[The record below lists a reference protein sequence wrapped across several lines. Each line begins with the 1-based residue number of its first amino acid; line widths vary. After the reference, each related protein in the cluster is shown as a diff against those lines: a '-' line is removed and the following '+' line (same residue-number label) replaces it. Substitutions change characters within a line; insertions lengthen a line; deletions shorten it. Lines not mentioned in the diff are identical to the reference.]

1 MGYGHDVHSTAADTL
16 RNRGVVVTAQRL
28 AVLRAVAQAPHSTAD
43 HVAGLARADIG
54 SISKQSVYDTLNS
67 FVERGIVRRIQPIG
81 SPALYEDRVGDN
93 HHHVMCRSC
102 GAVGD
107 VDCAVGERP
116 CLHASDSRGFAIDE
130 ADVTYWGLC
139 PQCQNVTTTAPIR
152 QSA

>member
-1 MGYGHDVHSTAADTL
+1 MLSKYADAL
-16 RNRGVVVTAQRL
+16 REHGIVVTAQRL
-28 AVLRAVAQAPHSTAD
+28 AVLRAVTRAPHSTAD
-43 HVAGLARADIG
+43 QVAGLARADIG

-116 CLHASDSRGFAIDE
+116 CLHASETHGFAIDE

-139 PQCQNVTTTAPIR
+139 PQCRDVATPAPAR

>member
-1 MGYGHDVHSTAADTL
+1 VLSPQADTL
-16 RNRGVVVTAQRL
+16 RHHGVVVTAQRL
-28 AVLRAVAQAPHSTAD
+28 AVLRAVARAPHSTAD
-43 HVAGLARADIG
+43 HVASLARADIG

-116 CLHASDSRGFAIDE
+116 CLHASETHGFAIDE

-139 PQCQNVTTTAPIR
+139 PQCQDVTVTAPA
-152 QSA
+152 QQFA

>member
-1 MGYGHDVHSTAADTL
+1 MLSNFADTL
-16 RNRGVVVTAQRL
+16 RHHGVIVTAQRL
-28 AVLRAVAQAPHSTAD
+28 AVLRAVSQAPHSNAD
-43 HVAGLARADIG
+43 HVAGLARTDIG

-116 CLHASDSRGFAIDE
+116 CLHASETHGFAIDE

-139 PQCQNVTTTAPIR
+139 PQCKDVSTTSPVR
-152 QSA
+152 PSA